1 MALAAT
7 PEDSEMIIL
16 TAPADQ
22 VIRLEAPITRAVDL
36 EVRQVSLA
44 IRTLEVQ
51 EETLRRED
59 NQALEV
65 RIIPTIRVQEAPEA
79 RGLGTITRVVHREVL
94 VVVRTPGI
102 QEAVLDSEIK
112 VLPGRAALISSPEAI
127 ALAEDLQELRQV
139 SLAIRTR
146 VVLEVRHRAETL
158 VA

>member
-65 RIIPTIRVQEAPEA
+65 
-79 RGLGTITRVVHREVL
+79 
-94 VVVRTPGI
+94 
-102 QEAVLDSEIK
+102 
-112 VLPGRAALISSPEAI
+112 
-127 ALAEDLQELRQV
+127 
-139 SLAIRTR
+139 
-146 VVLEVRHRAETL
+146 
-158 VA
+158 